1 MDQKNFFE
9 GKINA
14 VNVGTGI
21 FHTGMREQN
30 VAAVQVNWR
39 PPVDAK
45 LIKLLRKC
53 DETGLSAKIDEANQR
68 VYHALLDADPVWVAI
83 RPA

>member
-21 FHTGMREQN
+21 FHTGSRMWLPCR
-30 VAAVQVNWR
+30 
-39 PPVDAK
+39 
-45 LIKLLRKC
+45 
-53 DETGLSAKIDEANQR
+53 
-68 VYHALLDADPVWVAI
+68 
-83 RPA
+83 

>member
-45 LIKLLRKC
+45 LIKLL
-53 DETGLSAKIDEANQR
+53 
-68 VYHALLDADPVWVAI
+68 V
-83 RPA
+83 

>member
-1 MDQKNFFE
+1 MLAPASSILE
-9 GKINA
+9 C
-14 VNVGTGI
+14 
-21 FHTGMREQN
+21 REQN

-53 DETGLSAKIDEANQR
+53 DETGLSAKIVKQISGSTMRFWMRTLFGSQLGLQEK
-68 VYHALLDADPVWVAI
+68 
-83 RPA
+83 